1 MAWRRERTTRRT
13 GSEATFEVVAGRL
26 SLYPISYTGAVS
38 VTSAAPEKFTLAGSL
53 LYDARHRCGL
63 TQAEL
68 AARAGVVRPLIS
80 QYETGKKDPS
90 VSLLARLL
98 DACGMEL
105 RMHASVVTDS
115 DRDQYRRDEDVGF
128 DQAKRNAQRARREV
142 VSVRRPTVDEVARM
156 RLAARAGALAG

>member
-1 MAWRRERTTRRT
+1 M
-13 GSEATFEVVAGRL
+13 
-26 SLYPISYTGAVS
+26 YPIGYTGAVS

-53 LYDARHRCGL
+53 LFDARRRCGL

-68 AARAGVVRPLIS
+68 AACAGVVRPLIS

-90 VSLLARLL
+90 VSMLARLL

-115 DRDQYRRDEDVGF
+115 DRDQYRRDEEVGF
-128 DQAKRNAQRARREV
+128 DQAERNAHRARREV
-142 VSVRRPTVDEVARM
+142 ASVRRTTVDEVAGM